1 MKTAVIISGGSLN
14 PDFALAFLRKEE
26 PEILI
31 GADRGICFLRDKGIR
46 PTHIVGDFD
55 SASGDALEY
64 FRRFPEIPIRK
75 FNPVKDLTDTEI
87 AMNLAIELGAERIF
101 ILGGTGTRLDHVVA
115 NIKLLAMAL
124 EQGKECILLDEH
136 NRIRLTD
143 QPMKIRKTE
152 QYGKYVSLFAFGGQV
167 TGLHPPGFL
176 LSVDRIRHD
185 SGESHRRQQR
195 DNSGKWGDFLFVGN
209 ASCHGIEG
217 LTNPVE
223 DFSRKALAFLSV
235 PVLNC
240 LMSRKLV

>member
-64 FRRFPEIPIRK
+64 FSRFPEIPIRK

-152 QYGKYVSLFAFGGQV
+152 QYGDRPD
-167 TGLHPPGFL
+167 PPGFF

-209 ASCHGIEG
+209 ASRHGIEG

>member
-87 AMNLAIELGAERIF
+87 AMNLAIELGAEQIF

-143 QPMKIRKTE
+143 QPDEDQKNGTVR
-152 QYGKYVSLFAFGGQV
+152 QVRLFV
-167 TGLHPPGFL
+167 RLRRTGDRPDPPGVL
-176 LSVDRIRHD
+176 LSIDRIRHD

-209 ASCHGIEG
+209 ASRHGIEG

>member
-1 MKTAVIISGGSLN
+1 MKTAVIISGGSLD

-115 NIKLLAMAL
+115 NIKLLSHAL
-124 EQGKECILLDEH
+124 ERKKECILMDAH
-136 NRIRLTD
+136 NRIRLID
-143 QPMKIRKTE
+143 QPLTIEKKK

-167 TGLHPPGFL
+167 KGLTLRGFFYPL
-176 LSVDRIRHD
+176 TEYDMEAENPLGVSNEITAEN
-185 SGESHRRQQR
+185 GEISFL
-195 DNSGKWGDFLFVGN
+195 SGKL
-209 ASCHGIEG
+209 
-217 LTNPVE
+217 
-223 DFSRKALAFLSV
+223 
-235 PVLNC
+235 
-240 LMSRKLV
+240 LVMESKD